1 MKKSEV
7 KQNRKRRRILIAF
20 IMVLFTGIIL
30 TASTYAWFTANR
42 TVTVSSID
50 VNVTTSTGLQ
60 ISTDATSW
68 KSLITNDDIHNASW
82 AGVTNQ
88 LPTTG
93 LNGIMA
99 PISTVGETDGTTGF
113 MNMYKGTIVTN
124 TGTGNNILTAE
135 KSTEK
140 NGTSGDFVAFDL
152 FFQSNEAHKIYLT
165 EGSSVAATANGTNS
179 GIQNAARVAFV
190 VEGNVAYGSE
200 PATAQALKEAQTPY
214 IWEPNFD
221 VHTAAGVDNARNTY
235 QLTTTADGAGKL
247 AYVGVKSNITKDN
260 NILLNSKDTK
270 YFADVTTHESP
281 KSGIPAAA
289 RMNAFDIKEG
299 ITKVRVYM
307 WVEGQDVDCED
318 KASGGSLSFNLAF
331 SIDGKNQE

>member
-68 KSLITNDDIHNASW
+68 KSLITNEDIHNANW
-82 AGVTNQ
+82 VGVTNQ
-88 LPTTG
+88 LPTPG

-99 PISTVGETDGTTGF
+99 PISTVGETDGKTGF

-124 TGTGNNILTAE
+124 TDTGNNILTAE

-140 NGTSGDFVAFDL
+140 NGVSGDFVAFDL

-165 EGSSVAATANGTNS
+165 EGSSVAATANGTDS

-289 RMNAFDIKEG
+289 RMNAFDILK
-299 ITKVRVYM
+299 KVLL
-307 WVEGQDVDCED
+307 
-318 KASGGSLSFNLAF
+318 K
-331 SIDGKNQE
+331 

>member
-1 MKKSEV
+1 MKKSEA
-7 KQNRKRRRILIAF
+7 KQNRKRRRILMAF

-60 ISTDATSW
+60 ISTDATNW
-68 KSLITNDDIHNASW
+68 KSLITNDDIHKAAW
-82 AGVTNQ
+82 AGVVNQ
-88 LPTTG
+88 LPTKG

-124 TGTGNNILTAE
+124 TDTGNNILTAE
-135 KSTEK
+135 KSTEQ
-140 NGTSGDFVAFDL
+140 NGSTGDFVAFDL

-165 EGSSVAATANGTNS
+165 EGSNVDATANGTDS

-200 PATAQALKEAQTPY
+200 PAKAQALKDAQAPY
-214 IWEPNFD
+214 IWEPNYD
-221 VHTAAGVDNARNTY
+221 VHTASAIDNARNTY
-235 QLTTTADGAGKL
+235 ALTTTATGAGKL
-247 AYVGVKSNITKDN
+247 AYVGVKSNITKEN
-260 NILLNSKDTK
+260 NVLLNSKDTQ
-270 YFADVTTHESP
+270 YFTDVTTHESP
-281 KSGIPAAA
+281 KSGIPDNA
-289 RMNAFDIKEG
+289 RLNAFDIKEG

-331 SIDGKNQE
+331 SIDATKNA

>member
-1 MKKSEV
+1 MKKSEA

-20 IMVLFTGIIL
+20 IMVLFTGIVL

-140 NGTSGDFVAFDL
+140 NGVSGDFVAFDL

-221 VHTAAGVDNARNTY
+221 VHTAAGVDKARNNY
-235 QLTTTADGAGKL
+235 KITTTADGAGKI
-247 AYVGVKSNITKDN
+247 A
-260 NILLNSKDTK
+260 
-270 YFADVTTHESP
+270 
-281 KSGIPAAA
+281 
-289 RMNAFDIKEG
+289 
-299 ITKVRVYM
+299 
-307 WVEGQDVDCED
+307 
-318 KASGGSLSFNLAF
+318 
-331 SIDGKNQE
+331 

>member
-42 TVTVSSID
+42 TVTVSSIY

-140 NGTSGDFVAFDL
+140 NGVSGDFVAFDL

>member
-140 NGTSGDFVAFDL
+140 NGVSGDFVAFDL

-235 QLTTTADGAGKL
+235 QLTTTAEGAGKL

-260 NILLNSKDTK
+260 NTR
-270 YFADVTTHESP
+270 V
-281 KSGIPAAA
+281 PA
-289 RMNAFDIKEG
+289 R
-299 ITKVRVYM
+299 
-307 WVEGQDVDCED
+307 
-318 KASGGSLSFNLAF
+318 
-331 SIDGKNQE
+331 

>member
-140 NGTSGDFVAFDL
+140 NGVSGDFVAFDL

-307 WVEGQDVDCED
+307 WVEGQDVDCENG
-318 KASGGSLSFNLAF
+318 ASGTDITFDLQFTAT
-331 SIDGKNQE
+331 KP

>member
-1 MKKSEV
+1 
-7 KQNRKRRRILIAF
+7 
-20 IMVLFTGIIL
+20 
-30 TASTYAWFTANR
+30 
-42 TVTVSSID
+42 
-50 VNVTTSTGLQ
+50 
-60 ISTDATSW
+60 
-68 KSLITNDDIHNASW
+68 
-82 AGVTNQ
+82 
-88 LPTTG
+88 
-93 LNGIMA
+93 
-99 PISTVGETDGTTGF
+99 

-140 NGTSGDFVAFDL
+140 NGVSGDFVAFDL

>member
-140 NGTSGDFVAFDL
+140 NGVSGDFVAFDL

-289 RMNAFDIKEG
+289 RMNVFDIKEG

>member
-1 MKKSEV
+1 MKKIEA
-7 KQNRKRRRILIAF
+7 KKNRKRRRILIAF
-20 IMVLFTGIIL
+20 IIVLFTGIVL

-140 NGTSGDFVAFDL
+140 NGVSGDFVAFDL

-200 PATAQALKEAQTPY
+200 PVTAQALKEAQTPY